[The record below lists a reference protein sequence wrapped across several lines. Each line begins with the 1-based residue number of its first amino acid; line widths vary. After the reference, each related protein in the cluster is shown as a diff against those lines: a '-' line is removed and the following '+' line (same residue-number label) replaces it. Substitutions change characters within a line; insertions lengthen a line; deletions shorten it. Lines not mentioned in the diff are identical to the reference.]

1 MPVKEKKNPPWIHE
15 EWEKCRRDPVRFNR
29 VVLKRHKLWSKQA
42 SILDS
47 FQRYPVTLCK
57 AGNSVG
63 KSYALAAAALHYL
76 AYNPGA
82 KIICTAP
89 SHTQLREVLWAN
101 IVEAYNNC
109 PYRIF
114 ENARVNRSPDLKLE
128 VTPSWFILAYSTTTA
143 ERFSGHHSAHLAVIV
158 DEASGVSREIFE
170 AADSLIPH
178 RMLLI
183 GNPLRPEGV
192 FYERCLR
199 AAQTPG
205 TNLITIKST
214 ESPDIVVP
222 HSNRGLACKNWLEK
236 CRQDYGE
243 GSMWWKAHVEAE
255 FPTSGAEQVI
265 PSDWL
270 DACETVVWK
279 QAGPRRLGIDLS
291 SGSGGDKT
299 VLTVRDDNGVL
310 EILHSNEWSLEETA
324 HRCYELFM
332 RYRISPQH
340 IVWDMPGIGMDFA
353 YRLESVGIHGATGFQ
368 GQRFSGKIH
377 ANLKTAAYWNL
388 RQRLDPKGVWRDRFS
403 ISPNYTKLLR
413 GELGATRYTI
423 DSSDRIAIV
432 PKEDIIAALGHS
444 PDFADSLAMT
454 FAYPNL

>member
-1 MPVKEKKNPPWIHE
+1 M
-15 EWEKCRRDPVRFNR
+15 RFNR
-29 VVLKRHKLWSKQA
+29 VILRRHKLWSKQA
-42 SILDS
+42 EILRS
-47 FQRYPVTLCK
+47 FTNYPVTLCK

-63 KSYALAAAALHYL
+63 KSYAIAAAALHYL

-82 KIICTAP
+82 KVICTAP

-101 IVEAYNNC
+101 IVEAFNNC
-109 PYRIF
+109 PYKIF
-114 ENARVNRSPDLKLE
+114 ETARLSKSPDLKLE
-128 VTPSWFILAYSTTTA
+128 ISPTWFILAYSTTTA
-143 ERFSGHHSAHLAVIV
+143 ERFSGHHSRRLAVIV

-199 AAQTPG
+199 SATTPG
-205 TNLITIKST
+205 SNLITIKST
-214 ESPDIVVP
+214 ESPDITVP
-222 HSNRGLACKNWLEK
+222 HSNRGLACQNWLEK
-236 CRQDYGE
+236 VRSDYGE
-243 GSMWWKAHVEAE
+243 GSMWWQAHVEAE

-270 DACETVVWK
+270 NAAETVVWK
-279 QAGPRRLGIDLS
+279 PSGPRRLGIDLA

-299 VLTVRDDNGVL
+299 VLMVRDDNGIL
-310 EILHSNEWSLEETA
+310 EMSDSNEWSLEETA
-324 HRCYELFM
+324 RRCYELAM
-332 RYRISPQH
+332 RYQINSQH

-353 YRLESVGIHGATGFQ
+353 FRLESVGIYGATGFQ

-388 RQRLDPKGVWRDRFS
+388 RQRLDPKGVYPHRFHIPPKVAS
-403 ISPNYTKLLR
+403 KLR
-413 GELGATRYTI
+413 PELAATRYII
-423 DSSDRIAIV
+423 DQSDRIALI
-432 PKEDIIAALGHS
+432 PKDDIIASLGHS
-444 PDFADSLAMT
+444 PDYADSIAMT
-454 FAYPNL
+454 FAFPNI